1 MTDSRTL
8 DSRTLELVLDAIAE
22 FEFDWYEEHPEGRYT
37 EEHYNEYKA
46 AKFEYVEQYLMDY
59 ERAAAERRKQFI
71 EDYENDP
78 EVQYGWYQQD
88 LIDMRRRER

>member
-22 FEFDWYEEHPEGRYT
+22 FEFDWYEKHPEGSYT

-59 ERAAAERRKQFI
+59 ERAAAERRVQFI
-71 EDYENDP
+71 EDYNSSYDE
-78 EVQYGWYQQD
+78 Y
-88 LIDMRRRER
+88 